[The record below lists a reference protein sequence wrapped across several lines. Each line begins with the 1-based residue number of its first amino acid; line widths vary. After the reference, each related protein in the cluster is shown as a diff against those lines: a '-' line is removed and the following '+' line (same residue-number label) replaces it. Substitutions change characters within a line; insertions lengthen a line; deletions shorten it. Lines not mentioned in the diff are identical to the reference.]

1 MPPASLVL
9 LAPSVFLVV
18 ADLLHHRIV
27 ALLPPKG
34 PSSSTIA
41 HNSLLTTLRPT
52 RWENRASRP
61 ILRDAGMQAAVAL
74 PIRRVPARHSRK
86 ATTLLT
92 LRRATTSSSGVDRA
106 ESGSPSRDHP
116 CSPSHRLPPMSVTLI
131 RPRDNSRHWG
141 PPHSI
146 VAQWGSATRNPWPR
160 MLRCGCPLPM
170 VTFQQASTPLHSLDR
185 LSPGFGLACLRCVII
200 VLTTSAQKHEA
211 KIEAGAPAIP
221 ARHCL
226 DATRP
231 RDELKNSLHSPRHCD
246 VMRPAKEQPCWA
258 EKKDPWA
265 RRPRQRVRVTGALL
279 SFVILFRRHLCPKAD
294 SVGKCVSCAASP
306 WSSRFAG
313 SRRPPCLGRC
323 VNYPWGGP

>member
-160 MLRCGCPLPM
+160 MLRCGFPLPM
-170 VTFQQASTPLHSLDR
+170 ETFQQASTPLHSLDR

-211 KIEAGAPAIP
+211 KIE
-221 ARHCL
+221 
-226 DATRP
+226 
-231 RDELKNSLHSPRHCD
+231 
-246 VMRPAKEQPCWA
+246 A